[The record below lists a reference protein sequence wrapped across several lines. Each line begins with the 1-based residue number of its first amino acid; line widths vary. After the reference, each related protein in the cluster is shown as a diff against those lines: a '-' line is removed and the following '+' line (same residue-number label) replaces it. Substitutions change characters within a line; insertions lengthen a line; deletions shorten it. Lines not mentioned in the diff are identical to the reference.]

1 MSPESK
7 TRRFADAVRL
17 ERIRADL
24 PAVRRGGYF
33 NAGYTGP
40 LCAAAGAAV
49 ADTIRREYEVGRMGP
64 GPREEARKTLQDA
77 RDLVAEL
84 LSCDS
89 GEVALTQHTTEGVN
103 AVVLGLPW
111 SAGDNVVTTR
121 IEHKGVLLPLGVL
134 RNRMDVDVR
143 AVAWNPL
150 DSVDALVRQ
159 VLDAID
165 ARTRLVAL
173 SHVSYVTGGVI
184 ALEAVIEKAHR
195 HGALVLVDGA
205 QTAGVLPVEVRALGV
220 DAYPISGQKWLCGPE
235 GTGALYVS
243 SAALERISP
252 TVIGWASVTS
262 WQLDGSFVP
271 YPDATRYEVG
281 TRSRPL
287 VAGFAAA
294 LRWSRDQVGRQ
305 WAAQRT
311 AFLGNRFREGLLSRT
326 PAVLLTSGD
335 HLGLISFRLP
345 LPPAEV
351 VRRLAEREITVRS
364 IDGYDCVR
372 ACVGYFHT
380 EDEVDDLVDQ
390 IARIAQI
397 EAVSQME
404 TVAR

>member
-1 MSPESK
+1 MA
-7 TRRFADAVRL
+7 ADVTLTDLLVKQPVGPDRSEADDVRL
-17 ERIRADL
+17 DRIRADL

-40 LCAAAGAAV
+40 LCAAASAAV
-49 ADTIRREYEVGRMGP
+49 ADTVRREYEVGRMGP
-64 GPREEARKTLQDA
+64 GPRDEARRTQADA

-84 LSCDS
+84 LTCGRD
-89 GEVALTQHTTEGVN
+89 EVALTQHTTEGVN

-111 SAGDNVVTTR
+111 RAGDNAVTTR

-134 RNRMDVDVR
+134 RDRKDVDVR
-143 AVAWNPL
+143 AVTWDPF
-150 DSVDALVRQ
+150 DSVNVLVQQ
-159 VLDAID
+159 VLDSID

-173 SHVSYVTGGVI
+173 SHVSYVTGGLI
-184 ALEAVIEKAHR
+184 PLQAVIEKAHR

-205 QTAGVLPVEVRALGV
+205 QTAGVLPIDVHALGV

-235 GTGALYVS
+235 GTGAMYVS
-243 SAALERISP
+243 SAALERILP
-252 TVIGWASVTS
+252 TVVGWASVAS
-262 WQLDGSFVP
+262 WQLDGSFEP

-305 WAAQRT
+305 WAAERT
-311 AFLGNRFREGLLSRT
+311 ATLGARLREGLLSRT
-326 PAVLLTSGD
+326 PAVPLTHGD
-335 HLGLISFRLP
+335 HVGLISFRLP

-380 EDEVDDLVDQ
+380 EDEVDDLVEQ
-390 IARIAQI
+390 IA
-397 EAVSQME
+397 V
-404 TVAR
+404 VAR